1 MVVSVQR
8 ELITHTEMSM
18 NHNPEIYSGSQ
29 STKRNKWQQ
38 TTVLALILLVVV
50 TGMACDSGGVLP
62 PATVTF
68 RESML
73 DSSRVMQVTNRSG
86 NETLVLQLDVYNDTY
101 NQHGQLVFKVKPGA
115 TYEIGRLEMGWLFRR
130 GERFSLKADGYVIP
144 IDDTVP

>member
-1 MVVSVQR
+1 MNYQIANRIVVQVGSRTRLRKHKCLFVFTIACVL
-8 ELITHTEMSM
+8 LIVSLLG
-18 NHNPEIYSGSQ
+18 SG
-29 STKRNKWQQ
+29 
-38 TTVLALILLVVV
+38 
-50 TGMACDSGGVLP
+50 CDSGGVLP

-144 IDDTVP
+144 IEDTVP

>member
-1 MVVSVQR
+1 
-8 ELITHTEMSM
+8 M
-18 NHNPEIYSGSQ
+18 NHNPAIYSGSQ
-29 STKRNKWQQ
+29 TIKRRKWQQ
-38 TTVLALILLVVV
+38 TTFLALIFLVIAIG
-50 TGMACDSGGVLP
+50 TACDSGGVLP

-73 DSSRVMQVTNRSG
+73 DTSRVMQVTNRSG
-86 NETLVLQLDVYNDTY
+86 SETLVLKLDVYNDTY

-144 IDDTVP
+144 IEDTVP